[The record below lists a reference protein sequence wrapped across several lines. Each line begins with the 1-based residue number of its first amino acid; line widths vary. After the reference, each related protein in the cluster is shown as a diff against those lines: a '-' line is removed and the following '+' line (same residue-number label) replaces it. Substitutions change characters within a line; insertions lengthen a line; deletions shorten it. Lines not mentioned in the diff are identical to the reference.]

1 MMSCVNIITRGY
13 VPFTEER
20 AMFWELPVAG
30 ALVSGLAGVVS
41 GAAQGAGEV
50 KAAREY
56 NKGQRQLAQYQNA
69 WNLTQWYRQ
78 NDYNTPLAQMER
90 YREAGLNPNL
100 AIGNSGN
107 STSTVTAATP
117 DLKAVQPSF
126 SKWADAINNGMQL
139 ATAYYQAAQ
148 MDKALKSKELQNDKQ
163 SMLNDRLRLEN
174 GLLFTDEYFRAKQKE
189 AFANAQRNEFAAAY
203 SGQHYQNMLDLE
215 TYAKQIKQTQSS
227 ILKTQSQFTRDFMLQ
242 KLRGMKANNALSEKR
257 GVRQDI
263 ENKYLDEYWQNKNRS
278 MAADAYLKESDA
290 ATEQWLNSL
299 GGSSKTLKIIEGIIK
314 HFL

>member
-1 MMSCVNIITRGY
+1 MMSYLNIITRGY

-20 AMFWELPVAG
+20 AMFWQLPVAG

-56 NKGQRQLAQYQNA
+56 NKGQMRLAQYQNA
-69 WNLTQWYRQ
+69 WNLTQWNRQ
-78 NDYNTPLAQMER
+78 NDYNSPLAQMER

-117 DLKAVQPSF
+117 DLKPVQPSF
-126 SKWADAINNGMQL
+126 SKWAAAINNGMQL

-148 MDKALKSKELQNDKQ
+148 MDKALKSKDLQNDKQ
-163 SMLNDRLRLEN
+163 SMLNDRIRLEN
-174 GLLFTDEYFRAKQKE
+174 GLLFTDEYFRAKQRE
-189 AFANAQRNEFAAAY
+189 AFANAQRADFTAAY
-203 SGQHYQNMLDLE
+203 SAHNYQNMLDLAE
-215 TYAKQIKQTQSS
+215 YAKQIKRSQSD
-227 ILKTQSQFTRDFMLQ
+227 ILKTQSQFTRRFMEQ
-242 KLRGMKANNALSEKR
+242 KLRGMIANNSLAEKR

-263 ENKYLDEYWQNKNRS
+263 ENNYLDEYWQNKNRS
-278 MAADAYLKESDA
+278 TAADAILKESDA

-299 GGSSKTLKIIEGIIK
+299 GGSSKTLKILEGILK